1 MKNSNQPPMKFTT
14 YHKIV
19 VALLAFLQFTII
31 LDFMII
37 SPLGA
42 AVMPALKINPSQFGL
57 VVSAYAFSAGL
68 SGILAAGFA
77 DKFDRKKLL
86 MFFYIGFIIGTL
98 FCGLA
103 NSYETLLIARIVT
116 GLFGGVIG
124 SIVLAITTD
133 IFPLQMRGRVM
144 GIIQTAFAASQIL
157 GIPVGLYLS
166 NHWGWHIPFMMIVA
180 ISILAAFVI
189 WFYLNP
195 IDGHLKLLHE
205 GHSPV
210 YHLWLTV
217 KNPKYIIAYLTTAL
231 LTTGGYMLMPFG
243 SAFSVNNLGVSLTDL
258 PLVYLIT
265 GLFTIMIG
273 PLVGKISDTLGQF
286 RTFIFGALMTI
297 LMVVIYTHMSV
308 SPLWL
313 VILVN
318 VLLFIGIFSRIIP
331 AQALTSATPSQAQR
345 GSFMAVNAS
354 LQQVSGGIASVIA
367 GLIVVETVGGKIENF
382 EIIGYILVATT
393 LISIYTVRRIER
405 NVQKQIVNHDA
416 LLMH

>member
-1 MKNSNQPPMKFTT
+1 MENSNQPPMKFTT

-103 NSYETLLIARIVT
+103 NSYEALLIARIVT

-195 IDGHLKLLHE
+195 IDGHLKLQHE
-205 GHSPV
+205 GHSPL
-210 YHLWLTV
+210 YHLWLTL

-273 PLVGKISDTLGQF
+273 PLVGKISDTFGQF
-286 RTFIFGALMTI
+286 KTFIFGALMTI

-318 VLLFIGIFSRIIP
+318 VLLFIGIFSRVIP

-367 GLIVVETVGGKIENF
+367 GLIVVETVAGKIENF

-393 LISIYTVRRIER
+393 LISIYTVRRIEK
-405 NVQKQIVNHDA
+405 NVQKQIANHDA